1 LLILIIFRH
10 GREKSEEVVFLDK
23 QKQADRRRKST
34 RFIRE
39 NPSTNEKKMK
49 YSIFIN
55 KLLIFI
61 NNII

>member
-1 LLILIIFRH
+1 MIFVH
-10 GREKSEEVVFLDK
+10 GREKPEEVVFLDK
-23 QKQADRRRKST
+23 EKSADRRRKST

-39 NPSTNEKKMK
+39 NPSTNENKMK

-61 NNII
+61 NII